1 MVKTTDSHVMA
12 VRCKYHRPFSWLE
25 FALAYTTACFVA
37 SSAYQTSMLLLS
49 FTTALVR
56 LLIVTAGFRCAVSAL
71 GILHL
76 FLLTLS
82 LS

>member
-12 VRCKYHRPFSWLE
+12 VRCKCHRPFSWHE
-25 FALAYTTACFVA
+25 SAFESTPAYFMASLAGQA
-37 SSAYQTSMLLLS
+37 SMLLLS
-49 FTTALVR
+49 FTTAFVR
-56 LLIVTAGFRCAVSAL
+56 LLILTAGFRRAFPAL
-71 GILHL
+71 RILHL